1 MTELLDSEA
10 RELIRSDTSATLF
23 VEAGAGSGKTRAL
36 VDRVTTLVL
45 RDGVPLRT
53 VAAVTFTEKAGAE
66 LRDRLRVEFERARKG
81 SAGRSADEALD
92 DLDSASIGTLHSF
105 AQQLL
110 LAHPIEAGL
119 PPLIDVLDEVGSSVA
134 FEERWAELQ
143 QQLLDDDSIAE
154 PLLLAMAVGVELK
167 HLRSLARLFGNDWDL
182 IGERVLVEP
191 PELVEMPDLNGL
203 VAAAAAVGATA
214 ASCLDADDR
223 LLPKVQ
229 QIKDL
234 GAMLAAA
241 TDAETQLAILQNLRG
256 LKVGRIGRKENWPD
270 INKVRGDCTEIVE
283 VAGSLVDLLLDAC
296 LRHLSHWIAVRVL
309 ESAELRRAEGRL
321 EFHDLLVL
329 ARDLLRRD
337 ATVRSALQE
346 RYQRLLL
353 DEFQDTDPIQIEL
366 AVRIAG
372 GAAADAE
379 DWREVEVPDGS
390 IFVVGDPKQSIY
402 RFRRANIATYLTAQS
417 LLGETVNLTTNFRTV
432 SPILDWINTVFGT
445 LITAQED
452 AQPTYHPL
460 APHRLPPDE
469 ASPAPTVSPAVPIT
483 AAGDGVGA
491 SPTDLE
497 SEIHLP
503 GSPTTGDQ
511 LSLFDS
517 NGDEP
522 APEPSLATVTP
533 IRPELTVVTSAP
545 PAIPSISAPDSTS
558 GPAITI
564 LGAEPHD
571 DLPRAQASVL
581 REREAA
587 DVAAVVEQALRD
599 GWQVYDDKLEIWRP
613 AGAGDIAVLVP
624 ARTSL
629 PFLEDAL
636 DRADIPYR
644 AEASSLVYQT
654 AEVRDL
660 LACARALGD
669 PSDQLALVTALR
681 SPLFGCGDDDL
692 FTWKRSGGTFNL
704 TAPVADS
711 LLTHPVG
718 EAIEWLRRTYYATRW
733 LTPSEVLAKIVAD
746 RRMLEVAATGPRARD
761 AWRRVRFV
769 VDQARAW
776 SEVEHGGLRSYLAW
790 AAHQGE
796 ETSRVAEAVLP
807 ETDADAVR
815 VMTIHAAKG
824 LEFPIV
830 ILSGMTA
837 SPNRQRGVQVLWP
850 PAGGYAV
857 KLKASVQTEDFDLVQ
872 PVDEQM
878 DDYERRRLLY
888 VAATRARDHL
898 VVSLHRSATRRHSSN
913 AELFSSADAVD
924 VPGVHLHPPTP
935 TADAPDSVLVEQPG
949 ATAAPTA
956 TAVATGSD
964 PAEQRGATP
973 PTPGR
978 QPSTEVTPPLNRA
991 EWESRVGAARQSSR
1005 RRSAQSASGL
1015 EGTGPDVA
1023 LDGADPG
1030 SAKAARDIELPPWSK
1045 GRYGTAIGRAVHGV
1059 LQVIDL
1065 ATGNGLDAAVATQ
1078 CLAEGVVEYADVVTA
1093 LVRSALNSE
1102 IIQRAATRDHWRE
1115 SYLGGQQPDGT
1126 ILEGFVDL
1134 IYREDDGTLTIV
1146 DYKTD
1151 AVPTAALDSR
1161 IAHYAPQLQAYTALL
1176 PTPNRA
1182 ILLFLNPTT
1191 AITHPL

>member
-1 MTELLDSEA
+1 MTELPDAEA
-10 RELIRSDTSATLF
+10 REQIRSDTDSTLF
-23 VEAGAGSGKTRAL
+23 VEAGAGSGKTHAL

-45 RDGVPLRT
+45 RDGVPLST
-53 VAAVTFTEKAGAE
+53 IAAVTFTEKAGAE
-66 LRDRLRVEFERARKG
+66 LRDRLRVEFEKARKG
-81 SAGRSADEALD
+81 PARALADVALD

-105 AQQLL
+105 AQQIL

-134 FEERWAELQ
+134 FEERWSELQ

-182 IGERVLVEP
+182 IGDRVLVDP
-191 PELVEMPDLNGL
+191 PELVAMPDLTGL
-203 VAAAAAVGATA
+203 IAAAAQIGSA
-214 ASCLDADDR
+214 AADCLADDDR
-223 LLPKVQ
+223 
-229 QIKDL
+229 
-234 GAMLAAA
+234 MLAKVHQIRELGVMLDAA
-241 TDAETQLAILQNLRG
+241 TDQETQLAILQNLRG
-256 LKVGRIGRKENWPD
+256 MKVGRIGRKENWPD
-270 INKVRGDCTEIVE
+270 VTKVRGDCTEVVD
-283 VAGSLVDLLLDAC
+283 VAGSLVELLLDAC
-296 LRHLSHWIAVRVL
+296 LRHLSHWVAVRVL

-337 ATVRSALQE
+337 PSVRSALHD

-372 GAAADAE
+372 GAEADAAD
-379 DWREVEVPDGS
+379 WRDVEVPDGRL
-390 IFVVGDPKQSIY
+390 FVVGDPKQSIY
-402 RFRRANIATYLTAQS
+402 RFRRANIATYLTAQD
-417 LLGETVNLTTNFRTV
+417 LLGETVTLTTNFRTV
-432 SPILDWINTVFGT
+432 PPVLTWINTVFTT
-445 LITAQED
+445 LIQPEPA
-452 AQPTYHPL
+452 AQPAYHPQS
-460 APHRLPPDE
+460 PHRTNLPAVRVVATAEAAE
-469 ASPAPTVSPAVPIT
+469 ASEPEPFDIA
-483 AAGDGVGA
+483 
-491 SPTDLE
+491 
-497 SEIHLP
+497 
-503 GSPTTGDQ
+503 GDQ
-511 LSLFDS
+511 LSLLGDLDDS
-517 NGDEP
+517 DSEAPTEQTSADEQLASVLP
-522 APEPSLATVTP
+522 FRRHLAAVPSPTEPTETAADAAEASPRASSLASEDPVA
-533 IRPELTVVTSAP
+533 SASSD
-545 PAIPSISAPDSTS
+545 ASASDRAG
-558 GPAITI
+558 GPAVTV
-564 LGAEPHD
+564 LGAVPHE

-587 DVAAVVEQALRD
+587 DVAAVIDQALREN
-599 GWQVYDDKLEIWRP
+599 WQVYDEKAETWRP

-629 PFLEDAL
+629 PFLEEAL

-669 PSDQLALVTALR
+669 PSDQLALVTTLR

-692 FTWKRSGGTFNL
+692 FTWKRARGLFNL
-704 TAPVADS
+704 TAPVPDA

-718 EAIEWLRRTYYATRW
+718 EAMEWLNRTYKAARW
-733 LTPSEVLAKIVAD
+733 LTPSEILAKIVAD

-796 ETSRVAEAVLP
+796 EASRVAEAVLP

-837 SPNRQRGVQVLWP
+837 APNRQRGVQVLWP
-850 PAGGYAV
+850 TDGGYAV
-857 KLKASVQTEDFDLVQ
+857 KLRSSVQTEDFDLVQ

-878 DDYERRRLLY
+878 DDFERRRLLY

-898 VVSLHRSATRRHSSN
+898 VVSLHRSGNRKHSSN
-913 AELFSSADAVD
+913 AELIASALTASIDGVQSAGANLFNGPAVIASSDGSQS
-924 VPGVHLHPPTP
+924 P
-935 TADAPDSVLVEQPG
+935 E
-949 ATAAPTA
+949 
-956 TAVATGSD
+956 VA
-964 PAEQRGATP
+964 
-973 PTPGR
+973 
-978 QPSTEVTPPLNRA
+978 PPLNRA
-991 EWESRVGAARQSSR
+991 EWNDRVTSARQASR
-1005 RRSAQSASGL
+1005 KRSAQSASGL

-1023 LDGADPG
+1023 LQNADPG
-1030 SAKAARDIELPPWSK
+1030 AAKAPRDVELPPWSK
-1045 GRYGTAIGRAVHGV
+1045 GRYGTAIGRATHGV
-1059 LQVIDL
+1059 LQVVDL
-1065 ATGNGLDAAVATQ
+1065 GTGAGLESAVSSQ
-1078 CLAEGVVEYADVVTA
+1078 CIAEGIVEYAEVVTA
-1093 LVRSALNSE
+1093 LVRSALASE
-1102 IIQRAATRDHWRE
+1102 VVQRAATREHWRE
-1115 SYLGGQQPDGT
+1115 SYVGTLQPDGT
-1126 ILEGFVDL
+1126 VLEGFVDL
-1134 IYREDDGTLTIV
+1134 IYREDDGTLIIV

-1151 AVPTAALDSR
+1151 AIPAAALETR
-1161 IAHYAPQLQAYTALL
+1161 VAHYAPQLQAYTDIL
-1176 PTPNRA
+1176 PNTGRP
-1182 ILLFLNPTT
+1182 ILLFLAPTT
-1191 AITHPL
+1191 AHAHQL